1 MRIHLLPTIC
11 LLLLSRRTAH
21 GSLTLPL
28 FISRFLLH
36 PPPPSVSTRY
46 DEPRYTPLLGESISR
61 LIHRRDK
68 VDKWKIV
75 SFGGIVRNLFS
86 GSYEIKNASGEI
98 RIREEKFVEDSPLDD
113 STDSLLKLRRCPP
126 PRIQDSWFSVGE
138 DDIPDWGGV
147 SIDGW
152 QLVAGLYISPINL
165 SLASSIE
172 IRLLAII
179 LSDLTGSSKMDRE
192 LSQFLAPL
200 LPPPPPPEISVSLL
214 DNWIKSESMEKY
226 FGGQPPA
233 CSNVKCDLINA
244 KPTRDTFRVYSY
256 SYHKVERD
264 F

>member
-165 SLASSIE
+165 ALASPIE

-200 LPPPPPPEISVSLL
+200 LPPPPSPWNL
-214 DNWIKSESMEKY
+214 
-226 FGGQPPA
+226 
-233 CSNVKCDLINA
+233 CLI
-244 KPTRDTFRVYSY
+244 VG
-256 SYHKVERD
+256 
-264 F
+264 